1 METLKMT
8 QALDEKN
15 FLKIKITTAIT
26 NFNPI
31 TVVRPKDTVYKNKET
46 FEKDAKATYQSIVD
60 QIDRYNR
67 LSSAIIKAN
76 AEAMIEV
83 KGMTMS
89 RAEAISLRTQLKS
102 ADNLEQKLLVKM
114 RQSSREASMDLTELQ
129 SGLNN
134 IRDKYASNM
143 IASNSTKEK
152 SLSDDDI
159 EIIDKLTAGYVPEV
173 IDPINLEDKITSY
186 GDKYDNL
193 LQELETAIKL
203 SNATT
208 DVTF

>member
-76 AEAMIEV
+76 AEAIIEV
-83 KGMTMS
+83 KGITMS

-102 ADNLEQKLLVKM
+102 DDNLEQKLLSKM
-114 RQSSREASMDLTELQ
+114 RHSSKEASSYLSEFQNQLD
-129 SGLNN
+129 S

-143 IASNSTKEK
+143 IVSNGTKEK

-159 EIIDKLTAGYVPEV
+159 EVINKLSANYVPEV
-173 IDPINLEDKITSY
+173 IDPISLEDKITSY